1 MAVVQEKKLR
11 KPRVNRLKADE
22 VIEQMRALSHSG
34 PYETLVGLWAR
45 CRAEI
50 MAKGKKDRST
60 ETAARESWAR
70 LEGFEL
76 AAEMVELWASKQ
88 TALEK
93 RAIPN
98 PLNEVK

>member
-1 MAVVQEKKLR
+1 MRTKTAKR
-11 KPRVNRLKADE
+11 AISAVNRLKVDD
-22 VIEQMRALSHSG
+22 VIEQMRALSRSG
-34 PYETLVGLWAR
+34 PYETLVGLWAKE
-45 CRAEI
+45 RAKI
-50 MAKGKKDRST
+50 MHKGKTDRAT

-98 PLNEVK
+98 PLTEDK

>member
-1 MAVVQEKKLR
+1 MAAKTAKRTVSA
-11 KPRVNRLKADE
+11 VNRLRVED
-22 VIEQMRALSHSG
+22 VIEQMRALSRSAA
-34 PYETLVGLWAR
+34 YETLVGLWAKE
-45 CRAEI
+45 RARL
-50 MAKGKKDRST
+50 MQQGKKDRST

-76 AAEMVELWASKQ
+76 AAEMVELWALKQ

-98 PLNEVK
+98 PLNEDK

>member
-1 MAVVQEKKLR
+1 MAVKTPKRTVSA
-11 KPRVNRLKADE
+11 VNRLKVDD
-22 VIEQMRALSHSG
+22 VVEQMRALSRSG
-34 PYETLVGLWAR
+34 PYETLVGLWTKERALLMAR
-45 CRAEI
+45 
-50 MAKGKKDRST
+50 GKKDRAT

-76 AAEMVELWASKQ
+76 AAEMVELWACKQ

-98 PLNEVK
+98 PLNEDK